1 MYAASNFGI
10 RAAVRRV
17 EIGPLNDKINTEEVF

>member
-10 RAAVRRV
+10 HVAVRRA
-17 EIGPLNDKINTEEVF
+17 ELCPLNDKINSEEVF